1 MATLTTTQTSPS
13 LLGGVV
19 IIGGTIIGAGMFS
32 LPVVM
37 SGAWFFWS
45 MAALIFTWFCM
56 LHSGLM
62 ILEANLNYRIGSSFD
77 TITKDLLG
85 KGWNVVNGISI
96 AFVLYILTYAYI
108 SASGSILHH
117 TFAEM
122 SLNVPARAAGF
133 GFALLVAFVVWLSTK
148 AVSRMTAIVLGAKVI
163 TFFLT
168 FGSLLG
174 HVQPATLFNV
184 AESNASYAP
193 YLLMTLPFCL
203 ASFGYHGNV
212 PSLMKYYGKDPKTI
226 VKCLVYGTLMA
237 LALYTIWLLATM
249 GNIPRPEFIGIAEKG
264 GNIDVL
270 VQAFHDGFRI
280 FAVILHQARHVTVIT
295 KRCQT
300 EWQCHQQIRRIRRIA
315 FGDVEQCRRLYMP
328 QQAAEGEE
336 ESNDFRPQ
344 HNCCHPADSF
354 RTQPHHE
361 RYQQCKTKS
370 SCPCRDV

>member
-117 TFAEM
+117 TSCAIGFTRSEN
-122 SLNVPARAAGF
+122 LPASGGKPPFWPQRAG
-133 GFALLVAFVVWLSTK
+133 
-148 AVSRMTAIVLGAKVI
+148 
-163 TFFLT
+163 
-168 FGSLLG
+168 
-174 HVQPATLFNV
+174 
-184 AESNASYAP
+184 
-193 YLLMTLPFCL
+193 
-203 ASFGYHGNV
+203 
-212 PSLMKYYGKDPKTI
+212 D
-226 VKCLVYGTLMA
+226 
-237 LALYTIWLLATM
+237 
-249 GNIPRPEFIGIAEKG
+249 
-264 GNIDVL
+264 
-270 VQAFHDGFRI
+270 
-280 FAVILHQARHVTVIT
+280 AR
-295 KRCQT
+295 
-300 EWQCHQQIRRIRRIA
+300 
-315 FGDVEQCRRLYMP
+315 
-328 QQAAEGEE
+328 
-336 ESNDFRPQ
+336 
-344 HNCCHPADSF
+344 
-354 RTQPHHE
+354 
-361 RYQQCKTKS
+361 
-370 SCPCRDV
+370 

>member
-45 MAALIFTWFCM
+45 MAALVFTWFCM

-108 SASGSILHH
+108 SASGSI
-117 TFAEM
+117 FAPY
-122 SLNVPARAAGF
+122 LQRNVAECACACGRVWFCPVGGVCGVVEHQSGESHDGDRAGCE
-133 GFALLVAFVVWLSTK
+133 SHY
-148 AVSRMTAIVLGAKVI
+148 
-163 TFFLT
+163 FFLT

-174 HVQPATLFNV
+174 HVTPTTLFNV
-184 AESNASYAP
+184 SESHASYTP

-212 PSLMKYYGKDPKTI
+212 PSLMKYYGKI
-226 VKCLVYGTLMA
+226 RA
-237 LALYTIWLLATM
+237 LL
-249 GNIPRPEFIGIAEKG
+249 
-264 GNIDVL
+264 
-270 VQAFHDGFRI
+270 
-280 FAVILHQARHVTVIT
+280 
-295 KRCQT
+295 
-300 EWQCHQQIRRIRRIA
+300 
-315 FGDVEQCRRLYMP
+315 
-328 QQAAEGEE
+328 
-336 ESNDFRPQ
+336 
-344 HNCCHPADSF
+344 
-354 RTQPHHE
+354 
-361 RYQQCKTKS
+361 
-370 SCPCRDV
+370 